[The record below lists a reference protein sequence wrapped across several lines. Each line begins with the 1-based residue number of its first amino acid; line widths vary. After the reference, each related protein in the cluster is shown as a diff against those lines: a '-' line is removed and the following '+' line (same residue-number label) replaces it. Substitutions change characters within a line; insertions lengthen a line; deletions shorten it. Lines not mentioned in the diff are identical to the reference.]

1 MLSMPLSLLRALLPV
16 SAGALLLAACG
27 GGNDGGSPL
36 QPNTPTPPAPYA
48 SCSAAGKAASD
59 ASAATVTVCMLT
71 TQGEI
76 VVGLNPVNAP
86 VTVDN
91 FLRYVAA
98 GHYTN
103 TLYHR
108 VISNFVIQGGGYAAV
123 LSQGFTANPVEKP
136 TFAPIVLESNNG
148 LKNLRGAIA
157 MARTAQPNTATAQFY
172 LNTVANPCLDYGNTC
187 AGGDPNGYAV
197 FGSIIAGMD
206 VLDKIRAVATDVN
219 DRPRQDVVTY
229 WAEKLKG

>member
-1 MLSMPLSLLRALLPV
+1 LPV

>member
-157 MARTAQPNTATAQFY
+157 RARTAQPNTATAQFY